1 MNDPDHNK
9 PFWQTTKLEDMSAQQ
24 WESLCDGCGK
34 CCLNK
39 LEDED
44 TGEIYYTNVACRL
57 LDIPTARCSNYAKR
71 KSLVPDCTI
80 LEPHNLG
87 LFKWLPKS
95 CAYKLV
101 FEGKDL
107 PRWHP
112 LITGDPLST
121 RKANKAI
128 SGDIISERDA
138 GDFEDHIVDAE
149 RFDPE
154 NFY

>member
-1 MNDPDHNK
+1 MATPFATT
-9 PFWQTTKLEDMSAQQ
+9 PFWQTTKLEDMTTSQ

-80 LEPHNLG
+80 LEPHNIS

-101 FEGKDL
+101 YEGKDL

-128 SGDIISERDA
+128 NGDIISEREA
-138 GDFEDHIVDAE
+138 GDYEDHIVEAE

-154 NFY
+154 EYD